1 MRTTILLSND
11 TQLIRLNCFGELA
24 SIKMSRTILVTGATG
39 KQGGALI
46 QSLLDQDADF
56 RILALTRNSS
66 SPSAQRLAAKSS
78 KISLIQGNLDDTE
91 AVFAEAKKISP
102 TIWGVF
108 AVIVSKD
115 TQSIPDSPCL
125 FIK

>member
-1 MRTTILLSND
+1 
-11 TQLIRLNCFGELA
+11 
-24 SIKMSRTILVTGATG
+24 MSRTILVTGATG